1 MHRPVLLQ
9 EVLELFNP
17 QPGQTYVDM
26 TVNGGGHA
34 LKIAERVGPVGRVL
48 GIDWDADLV
57 RRLQMENQERG
68 IKNIDV
74 ICDNY
79 ARIAAIAKDRGI
91 TEVNGIIFDLGFSSY
106 HVDESGRGFS
116 FRTDEPLD
124 MRYSPASNAI
134 TAEKIINHDPEETI
148 ENIIR
153 EYGEERYAGRI
164 ARAIASARRRG
175 RITTTRALADI
186 VWHAVPAP
194 YRRGR
199 IHPATRTFQ
208 SLRIAVNHELEN
220 LQTALAEATPLLA
233 QKGIM
238 IVISFHS
245 LEERAVKNFFK
256 QKSQERIFE
265 IMTEKPMH
273 ASRQEIAINPRSR
286 SARLRAAR
294 KII

>member
-91 TEVNGIIFDLGFSSY
+91 TEVNGIIFDLGFSS
-106 HVDESGRGFS
+106 
-116 FRTDEPLD
+116 
-124 MRYSPASNAI
+124 
-134 TAEKIINHDPEETI
+134 
-148 ENIIR
+148 
-153 EYGEERYAGRI
+153 
-164 ARAIASARRRG
+164 
-175 RITTTRALADI
+175 
-186 VWHAVPAP
+186 
-194 YRRGR
+194 
-199 IHPATRTFQ
+199 
-208 SLRIAVNHELEN
+208 
-220 LQTALAEATPLLA
+220 
-233 QKGIM
+233 
-238 IVISFHS
+238 
-245 LEERAVKNFFK
+245 
-256 QKSQERIFE
+256 
-265 IMTEKPMH
+265 
-273 ASRQEIAINPRSR
+273 
-286 SARLRAAR
+286 
-294 KII
+294 